1 MSKFSFNFNLGFLRS
16 QRKIYSILL
25 LIACIVISLILSN
38 TSVVQNIAR
47 ESFVGKK
54 KATSFIDEIISDNAT
69 DKGIRIAAI
78 KSVTTIMDKK
88 DAKPLLEILEDSSKS
103 DDDKI
108 KDIQKYIE
116 TMS

>member
-1 MSKFSFNFNLGFLRS
+1 MTQIRRLARFGAILHVVRG
-16 QRKIYSILL
+16 KI
-25 LIACIVISLILSN
+25 AN
-38 TSVVQNIAR
+38 VVQNIST
-47 ESFVGKK
+47 EGFVGKK

-116 TMS
+116 TM